1 MHLDDVT
8 FQLVLTG
15 GHLLDGLPQRCETL
29 HHLLH
34 LGWVE
39 GGSAGRFRRYG
50 LRSGGFGTG
59 RCRPANLLDRA
70 RNHLLRLRRPAKFGS
85 LCRDYLLCCLAVRLP
100 S

>member
-1 MHLDDVT
+1 MDDVT

-15 GHLLDGLPQRCETL
+15 SHLLDGLLQHCETP

-39 GGSAGRFRRYG
+39 GGGAGRFRRYDF
-50 LRSGGFGTG
+50 RSGGFGTG

-70 RNHLLRLRRPAKFGS
+70 RD
-85 LCRDYLLCCLAVRLP
+85 LCFVCGDQP
-100 S
+100 SSGAFVAIICFAASP